1 MLKYNLKKQIA
12 IQAAE
17 SGRRKADIINQLAA
31 ALGVDGRTIYNYT
44 NIRHD
49 SETIISEDRLKIIC
63 EQLGCSP
70 VEMGLSAAVTTPA

>member
-12 IQAAE
+12 
-17 SGRRKADIINQLAA
+17 LAA
-31 ALGVDGRTIYNYT
+31 AQEGLPKSCIINRLASAIGVGSRTIYNYA

-49 SETIISEDRLKIIC
+49 SETIISEDRLKNIC

-70 VEMGLSAAVTTPA
+70 VEMGFSAAVTTPA

>member
-12 IQAAE
+12 LVAAQ
-17 SGRRKADIINQLAA
+17 SGQTKAAVITSLAD
-31 ALGVDGRTIYNYT
+31 ALGVDSRTIYNYA

-63 EQLGCSP
+63 EQLGCSH
-70 VEMGLSAAVTTPA
+70 VEMGFSAAVTTA

>member
-12 IQAAE
+12 
-17 SGRRKADIINQLAA
+17 LAA
-31 ALGVDGRTIYNYT
+31 AQEGLQKSWIIKRLASAIGVDSRTIYNYA

-63 EQLGCSP
+63 EQLGCSL
-70 VEMGLSAAVTTPA
+70 VEMGFSAAVTTP